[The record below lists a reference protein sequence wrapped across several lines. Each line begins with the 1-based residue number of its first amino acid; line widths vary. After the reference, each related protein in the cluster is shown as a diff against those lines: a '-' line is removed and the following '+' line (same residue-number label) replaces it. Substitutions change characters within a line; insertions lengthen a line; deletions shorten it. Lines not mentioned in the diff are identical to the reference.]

1 MYTSASDSPD
11 GGEVPASLDGYE
23 LWRAIEHNVA
33 QQEETVEH
41 MKAALLTAARY
52 ITPRIGEQ

>member
-1 MYTSASDSPD
+1 MIASDSVA
-11 GGEVPASLDGYE
+11 GGEVPSSLDGYE

-52 ITPRIGEQ
+52 ITLQR